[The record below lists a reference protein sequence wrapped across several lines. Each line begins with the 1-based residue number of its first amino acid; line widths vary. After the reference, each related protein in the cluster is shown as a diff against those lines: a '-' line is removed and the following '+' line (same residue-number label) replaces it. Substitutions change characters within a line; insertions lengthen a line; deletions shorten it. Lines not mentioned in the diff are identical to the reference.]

1 MSSQSDSNA
10 EKAARSQHKPHKQGG
25 VSRRGF
31 LTRAG
36 LTAAG
41 AAIVEGGLLNKDK
54 VAAQNAPQVVG
65 PETVPMTLRV
75 NGINRKLN
83 IEPRTTLAEALLF
96 ELNLTGTKIVCNR
109 GSCSA
114 CTVWIDDTPV
124 CSCMTMVMDVGNRNV
139 TTIEGLAQGEK
150 LHPVQ
155 EAFIAYDAAMCGYC
169 TPGMVMTC
177 AALLKENPNPSEYDV
192 QTAISGNLCRCG
204 TYPKVFEATLA
215 AAKGSTNN
223 SAV

>member
-1 MSSQSDSNA
+1 MTEQDNPQNQ
-10 EKAARSQHKPHKQGG
+10 RQGS

-41 AAIVEGGLLNKDK
+41 AAIVEGSLLSKGE
-54 VAAQNAPQVVG
+54 VAAQKAPQVIG
-65 PETVPMTLRV
+65 SGKVPVTLRV
-75 NGINRKLN
+75 NGVNRKLN
-83 IEPRTTLAEALLF
+83 IEPRTTLADALLF
-96 ELNLTGTKIVCNR
+96 ELNLTGTKVVCNR

-114 CTVWIDDTPV
+114 CTVWLDDTPV
-124 CSCMTMVMDVGNRNV
+124 CSCMTMAMDVGNRNV
-139 TTIEGLAQGEK
+139 TTIEGLAQGDK

-177 AALLKENPNPSEYDV
+177 AALLKENSNPSLEDV

-215 AAKGSTNN
+215 AELRQ
-223 SAV
+223 

>member
-1 MSSQSDSNA
+1 MSKQNDSNA
-10 EKAARSQHKPHKQGG
+10 QAARSQHKPHKQGG

-41 AAIVEGGLLNKDK
+41 AAIVEGGLLSKGE
-54 VAAQNAPQVVG
+54 VAAQDAPQVVG
-65 PETVPMTLRV
+65 PETVPVTLSV
-75 NGINRKLN
+75 NGVNRKLN

-96 ELNLTGTKIVCNR
+96 KLNLTGTKIVCNR

-114 CTVWIDDTPV
+114 CTVWLDDTPV
-124 CSCMTMVMDVGNRNV
+124 CSCMTMAMDVGDRNV
-139 TTIEGLAQGEK
+139 TTIEGLAQGDK

-169 TPGMVMTC
+169 TPGMVLTC
-177 AALLKENPNPSEYDV
+177 AALLKENPNPSEDDV
-192 QTAISGNLCRCG
+192 RTAISGNLCRCG

-223 SAV
+223 GAV

>member
-1 MSSQSDSNA
+1 MTQDKDKKVRKGS
-10 EKAARSQHKPHKQGG
+10 

-31 LTRAG
+31 LTGAG

-41 AAIVEGGLLNKDK
+41 AVILDGGILGKDE
-54 VAAQNAPQVVG
+54 VTAQSTTPQALG
-65 PETVPMTLRV
+65 PGEVPVTLRV
-75 NGINRKLN
+75 NGVNRQVN
-83 IEPRTTLAEALLF
+83 IEPRMTLAEALLF
-96 ELNLTGTKIVCNR
+96 ELNLTGTKIVCDR

-114 CTVWIDDTPV
+114 CTVWLDNTPV
-124 CSCMTMVMDVGNRNV
+124 CSCMTMAMDVGNRNV
-139 TTIEGLAQGEK
+139 TTIEGLAQGDR

-177 AALLKENPNPSEYDV
+177 AALLEENPNPSLEDV

-215 AAKGSTNN
+215 AAKVNTDN
-223 SAV
+223 SSAA